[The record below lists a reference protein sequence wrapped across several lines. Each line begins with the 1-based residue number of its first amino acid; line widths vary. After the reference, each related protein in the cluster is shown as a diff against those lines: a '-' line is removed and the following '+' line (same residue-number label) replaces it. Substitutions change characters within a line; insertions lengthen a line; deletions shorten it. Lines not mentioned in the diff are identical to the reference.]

1 LDTYVYAIIFGITP
15 DTTILGACT
24 GWSNMSRSDFRHVAI
39 ELTGMGDAPCVQQI
53 FLGDQCLLL
62 SNDRGCLCM
71 FMPWLSKL
79 VSVVDSEMG

>member
-53 FLGDQCLLL
+53 FFGDQCLLL
-62 SNDRGCLCM
+62 SNDSRVPLHVHAMAIEAGER
-71 FMPWLSKL
+71 SR
-79 VSVVDSEMG
+79 